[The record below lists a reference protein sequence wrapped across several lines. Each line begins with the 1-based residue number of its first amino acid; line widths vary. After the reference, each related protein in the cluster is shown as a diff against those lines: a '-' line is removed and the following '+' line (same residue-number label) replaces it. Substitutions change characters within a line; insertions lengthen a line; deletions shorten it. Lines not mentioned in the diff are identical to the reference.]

1 MSDLS
6 ALLEP
11 VSEDSPCGDDLS
23 FSSEFDTI
31 QESRREDDPSL
42 DQGEWVTAVKV
53 ADWKTADTI
62 CQELLTKRSKDIRL
76 GVWLVEAQC
85 KLNGAAGLA
94 NGLNTLS
101 ALIDQYWDGL
111 HPLPEDGDQEQRI
124 GNLAWLATRL
134 AELANQMPL
143 TCAPARLFSYNDI
156 EAARALQG
164 LIDHDP
170 DHAAELSEGRVTQAE
185 IIKARQKTPTTA
197 QLALLQQLEDARK
210 ALNELERAVDARLS
224 TDGPSFA
231 HAREALDTLVNTVR
245 IMARENGA
253 ALEGDDAQAA
263 QAQEA
268 TGAATDAGAAV
279 AAAHG
284 PIGSRQQALQ
294 QLRQVADFF
303 RRTEPHSP
311 VAYLADRAARWG
323 EMPLHQWL
331 RHVIKDQAA
340 VGQLEELLGVEPPP
354 AASDDVE

>member
-11 VSEDSPCGDDLS
+11 VSDDAPCGDDLS
-23 FSSEFDTI
+23 FSSEFDAI
-31 QESRREDDPSL
+31 QDARREDDPSL
-42 DQGEWVTAVKV
+42 DQGEWVTAIKV
-53 ADWKTADTI
+53 ADWKTADTL
-62 CQELLTKRSKDIRL
+62 CRELLAKRSKDIRL

-94 NGLNTLS
+94 AGLNTLS

-111 HPLPEDGDQEQRI
+111 HPLPEDGDHEQRI

-134 AELANQMPL
+134 VELANQIPL
-143 TCAPARLFSYNDI
+143 TGAPAKLYSYNDI
-156 EAARALQG
+156 EAARVLQG

-185 IIKARQKTPTTA
+185 INKARQKTPTAA
-197 QLALLQQLEDARK
+197 QLALLQQLEDVRT
-210 ALNELERAVDARLS
+210 ALSELERAVDARLS
-224 TDGPSFA
+224 NEGPSFA
-231 HAREALDTLVNTVR
+231 HAREALATLVNTVG
-245 IMARENGA
+245 IMARDNGA
-253 ALEGDDAQAA
+253 TLAGDAASAAQAA
-263 QAQEA
+263 DAS
-268 TGAATDAGAAV
+268 GDAGAGSAV
-279 AAAHG
+279 AVAHG
-284 PIGSRQQALQ
+284 PINSRQQALQ

-354 AASDDVE
+354 AASDDAE